1 MSEITLTSKNYSE
14 EVEKSTIPV
23 LIDFWATWCGP
34 CRAMMPVVGVAFVI
48 PGVSGGT
55 LAVLMGIY
63 EELIE
68 AASNF
73 YKSIADFKKYIMYLL
88 PIGLGVVFSVAVFAK
103 LIKFGL
109 DKAPIITI
117 LIFLGM
123 IIGGIPALVRN
134 VKGTKINLK
143 DMTLMLVGLIIV
155 ISMLIF
161 HKSNSNVVLTNM
173 SITGYITLFLVG
185 AIAAVTMVVPGI
197 SGSFTLM
204 LIGYYEPIL
213 NLVNDITSFKNLGPN
228 LILIFTFMLGVFIGI
243 IFISKIIEWCLKHY
257 KRETYYAII
266 GFVLSSIISVI
277 YEVSKF
283 PFNLTHLIIGIVLL
297 VINTVLVYKVFD
309 E

>member
-1 MSEITLTSKNYSE
+1 MK
-14 EVEKSTIPV
+14 EKLILFIKGVV
-23 LIDFWATWCGP
+23 L
-34 CRAMMPVVGVAFVI
+34 GVAFVI

-55 LAVLMGIY
+55 LAVLLGIY

-73 YKSIADFKKYIMYLL
+73 YKNMVNFKKYFMYLL
-88 PIGLGVVFSVAVFAK
+88 PIGLGIIFSVAVFAK

>member
-1 MSEITLTSKNYSE
+1 MK
-14 EVEKSTIPV
+14 EKLILFIKGVV
-23 LIDFWATWCGP
+23 L
-34 CRAMMPVVGVAFVI
+34 GVAFVI

-134 VKGTKINLK
+134 VKGTKTNLK

-161 HKSNSNVVLTNM
+161 HKSNTNVVLTNM

-228 LILIFTFMLGVFIGI
+228 LILIFIFMLGVFIGI

>member
-1 MSEITLTSKNYSE
+1 MK
-14 EVEKSTIPV
+14 EKLILFIKGVV
-23 LIDFWATWCGP
+23 L
-34 CRAMMPVVGVAFVI
+34 GVAFVI

-55 LAVLMGIY
+55 LAVLLGIY

-73 YKSIADFKKYIMYLL
+73 YKNMVNFKKYFMYLL
-88 PIGLGVVFSVAVFAK
+88 PIGLGIIFSVAVFAK

-143 DMTLMLVGLIIV
+143 DMTLMLVGIIIV

-173 SITGYITLFLVG
+173 SITGYITLLLVG

>member
-1 MSEITLTSKNYSE
+1 MK
-14 EVEKSTIPV
+14 EKLILFIKGIV
-23 LIDFWATWCGP
+23 L
-34 CRAMMPVVGVAFVI
+34 GVAFVI

-73 YKSIADFKKYIMYLL
+73 YKNMVNFKKYFMYLL
-88 PIGLGVVFSVAVFAK
+88 PIGLGIIFSVAVFAK

-228 LILIFTFMLGVFIGI
+228 LILIFIFMLGVFIGI

>member
-1 MSEITLTSKNYSE
+1 MK
-14 EVEKSTIPV
+14 EKLILFIKGIV
-23 LIDFWATWCGP
+23 L
-34 CRAMMPVVGVAFVI
+34 GVAFVI

-55 LAVLMGIY
+55 LAVLLGIY

-73 YKSIADFKKYIMYLL
+73 YKNMVNFKKYFMYLL
-88 PIGLGVVFSVAVFAK
+88 PIGLGIIFSVAVFAK

-109 DKAPIITI
+109 EESPIITI

-228 LILIFTFMLGVFIGI
+228 LILIFIFMLGVFIGI

>member
-1 MSEITLTSKNYSE
+1 MK
-14 EVEKSTIPV
+14 EKLILFIKGVV
-23 LIDFWATWCGP
+23 L
-34 CRAMMPVVGVAFVI
+34 GVAFVI

-134 VKGTKINLK
+134 VKGTKTNLK

-161 HKSNSNVVLTNM
+161 HKSNTNVVLTNM
-173 SITGYITLFLVG
+173 SIGGYITLFLVG

-228 LILIFTFMLGVFIGI
+228 LILIFIFMLGVFIGI

>member
-1 MSEITLTSKNYSE
+1 MK
-14 EVEKSTIPV
+14 EKLILFIKGIV
-23 LIDFWATWCGP
+23 L
-34 CRAMMPVVGVAFVI
+34 GVAFVI

-73 YKSIADFKKYIMYLL
+73 YKNMVNFKKYFMYLL
-88 PIGLGVVFSVAVFAK
+88 PIGLGIIFSVAVFAK

-266 GFVLSSIISVI
+266 GFVLSSIISII

>member
-1 MSEITLTSKNYSE
+1 MK
-14 EVEKSTIPV
+14 EKLILFIKGIV
-23 LIDFWATWCGP
+23 L
-34 CRAMMPVVGVAFVI
+34 GVAFVI

-55 LAVLMGIY
+55 LAVLLGIY

-173 SITGYITLFLVG
+173 SIGGYITLFLVG

>member
-1 MSEITLTSKNYSE
+1 MK
-14 EVEKSTIPV
+14 EKLILFIKGIV
-23 LIDFWATWCGP
+23 L
-34 CRAMMPVVGVAFVI
+34 GVAFVI

-55 LAVLMGIY
+55 LAVLLGIY

-134 VKGTKINLK
+134 VKGTKTNLK

-173 SITGYITLFLVG
+173 SIGGYITLLLVG

-204 LIGYYEPIL
+204 LIGYYEPVL

-228 LILIFTFMLGVFIGI
+228 LILMATFMLGVFIGI

>member
-1 MSEITLTSKNYSE
+1 MK
-14 EVEKSTIPV
+14 EKLILFIKGIV
-23 LIDFWATWCGP
+23 L
-34 CRAMMPVVGVAFVI
+34 GVAFVI

-55 LAVLMGIY
+55 LAVLLGIY

-73 YKSIADFKKYIMYLL
+73 YKNMVNFKKYFMYLL
-88 PIGLGVVFSVAVFAK
+88 PIGLGIIFSVAVFAK

-173 SITGYITLFLVG
+173 SITGYITLLLVG

-228 LILIFTFMLGVFIGI
+228 LILIFIFMLGVFIGI

>member
-1 MSEITLTSKNYSE
+1 MK
-14 EVEKSTIPV
+14 EKLILFIKGIV
-23 LIDFWATWCGP
+23 L
-34 CRAMMPVVGVAFVI
+34 GVAFVI

-73 YKSIADFKKYIMYLL
+73 YKNMVNFKKYFMYLL
-88 PIGLGVVFSVAVFAK
+88 PIGLGIIFSVAVFAK

-109 DKAPIITI
+109 EKSPIITI

-204 LIGYYEPIL
+204 LIGYYEPVL

-228 LILIFTFMLGVFIGI
+228 LILMATFMLGVFIGI

>member
-1 MSEITLTSKNYSE
+1 MK
-14 EVEKSTIPV
+14 EKIILFIKGVV
-23 LIDFWATWCGP
+23 L
-34 CRAMMPVVGVAFVI
+34 GVAFVI

-73 YKSIADFKKYIMYLL
+73 YKSIADFKKYFMYLL
-88 PIGLGVVFSVAVFAK
+88 PIGLGVVFSIAVFAK

-134 VKGTKINLK
+134 VKGTKTNLK

-161 HKSNSNVVLTNM
+161 HKTNSNVVLTNM
-173 SITGYITLFLVG
+173 SITGYITLLLVG

-204 LIGYYEPIL
+204 LIGYYEPVL
-213 NLVNDITSFKNLGPN
+213 NLVNDITSFKNLGSN
-228 LILIFTFMLGVFIGI
+228 LILMGTFMLGVFIGI

>member
-1 MSEITLTSKNYSE
+1 MK
-14 EVEKSTIPV
+14 EKLILFIKGIV
-23 LIDFWATWCGP
+23 L
-34 CRAMMPVVGVAFVI
+34 GVAFVI

-55 LAVLMGIY
+55 LAVLLGIY

-73 YKSIADFKKYIMYLL
+73 YKNMANFKKYFMYLL
-88 PIGLGVVFSVAVFAK
+88 PIGLGIIFSVAVFAK

-173 SITGYITLFLVG
+173 SIGGYITLFLVG

>member
-1 MSEITLTSKNYSE
+1 MK
-14 EVEKSTIPV
+14 EKLILFIKGVV
-23 LIDFWATWCGP
+23 L
-34 CRAMMPVVGVAFVI
+34 GVAFVI

-55 LAVLMGIY
+55 LAVLLGIY

-73 YKSIADFKKYIMYLL
+73 YKNMVNFKKYFMYLL
-88 PIGLGVVFSVAVFAK
+88 PIGLGIIFSVAVFAK

-109 DKAPIITI
+109 EKSPIITI

-204 LIGYYEPIL
+204 LIGYYEPVL

-228 LILIFTFMLGVFIGI
+228 LILMATFMLGVFIGI

>member
-1 MSEITLTSKNYSE
+1 MK
-14 EVEKSTIPV
+14 EKLILFIKGIV
-23 LIDFWATWCGP
+23 L
-34 CRAMMPVVGVAFVI
+34 GVAFVI

-55 LAVLMGIY
+55 LAVLLGIY

-73 YKSIADFKKYIMYLL
+73 YKNIVNFKKYFMYLL
-88 PIGLGVVFSVAVFAK
+88 PIGLGIIFSVAVFAK

-109 DKAPIITI
+109 EKSPIITI

>member
-1 MSEITLTSKNYSE
+1 MK
-14 EVEKSTIPV
+14 EKLILFIKGIV
-23 LIDFWATWCGP
+23 L
-34 CRAMMPVVGVAFVI
+34 GVAFVI

-73 YKSIADFKKYIMYLL
+73 YKSIAGFKKYIMYLL

-134 VKGTKINLK
+134 VKGTKTNLK

-173 SITGYITLFLVG
+173 SIGGYITLFLVG

-228 LILIFTFMLGVFIGI
+228 LILIFIFMLGVFIGI

-283 PFNLTHLIIGIVLL
+283 PFNLTHLIIGIVLM

>member
-1 MSEITLTSKNYSE
+1 MK
-14 EVEKSTIPV
+14 EKLILFIKGVV
-23 LIDFWATWCGP
+23 L
-34 CRAMMPVVGVAFVI
+34 GVAFVI

-73 YKSIADFKKYIMYLL
+73 YKSIANFKKYFMYLL

-134 VKGTKINLK
+134 VKGTKTNLK

-161 HKSNSNVVLTNM
+161 HKSNSNVILTNM
-173 SITGYITLFLVG
+173 SIGGYFTLLLVG

-204 LIGYYEPIL
+204 LIGYYEPVL

-228 LILIFTFMLGVFIGI
+228 LILMAPFMLGVVIGI
-243 IFISKIIEWCLKHY
+243 IFISKLIEWCLKHY

>member
-1 MSEITLTSKNYSE
+1 MK
-14 EVEKSTIPV
+14 EK
-23 LIDFWATWCGP
+23 LILFIKGILL
-34 CRAMMPVVGVAFVI
+34 GVAFVI

-55 LAVLMGIY
+55 LAVLLGIY
-63 EELIE
+63 EQLIE

-73 YKSIADFKKYIMYLL
+73 YKSIANFKKYFMYLL
-88 PIGLGVVFSVAVFAK
+88 PIALGIIFSVAVFAK

-173 SITGYITLFLVG
+173 NTLGYITLFLVG

-228 LILIFTFMLGVFIGI
+228 LILMATFMLGVFIGI

-277 YEVSKF
+277 YEISNF

-297 VINTVLVYKVFD
+297 IINTVLVYKVFD

>member
-1 MSEITLTSKNYSE
+1 MK
-14 EVEKSTIPV
+14 EKLILFIKGIV
-23 LIDFWATWCGP
+23 L
-34 CRAMMPVVGVAFVI
+34 GVAFVI

-55 LAVLMGIY
+55 LAVLLGIY

-73 YKSIADFKKYIMYLL
+73 YKNMVNFKKYFMYLL
-88 PIGLGVVFSVAVFAK
+88 PIGLGIIFSVAVFAK

-109 DKAPIITI
+109 EKSPIITI

-228 LILIFTFMLGVFIGI
+228 LILIFIFMLGVFIGI

-297 VINTVLVYKVFD
+297 AINTVLVYKVFD

>member
-1 MSEITLTSKNYSE
+1 MK
-14 EVEKSTIPV
+14 EKLILFIKGIV
-23 LIDFWATWCGP
+23 L
-34 CRAMMPVVGVAFVI
+34 GVAFVI

-55 LAVLMGIY
+55 LAVLLGIY

-73 YKSIADFKKYIMYLL
+73 YKNMVNFKKYFMYLL
-88 PIGLGVVFSVAVFAK
+88 PIGLGIIFSVAVFAK

-134 VKGTKINLK
+134 VKGTKTNLK

-161 HKSNSNVVLTNM
+161 HKSNTNVVLTNM

>member
-1 MSEITLTSKNYSE
+1 MK
-14 EVEKSTIPV
+14 EKLILFIKGIV
-23 LIDFWATWCGP
+23 L
-34 CRAMMPVVGVAFVI
+34 GVAFVI

-73 YKSIADFKKYIMYLL
+73 YKNMVNFKKYIMYLL

>member
-1 MSEITLTSKNYSE
+1 MK
-14 EVEKSTIPV
+14 EKLILFIKGIV
-23 LIDFWATWCGP
+23 L
-34 CRAMMPVVGVAFVI
+34 GVAFVI

-161 HKSNSNVVLTNM
+161 HKSNTNVVLTNM

-228 LILIFTFMLGVFIGI
+228 LILIFIFMLGVFIGI

-297 VINTVLVYKVFD
+297 VINTVLIYKVFD

>member
-1 MSEITLTSKNYSE
+1 MK
-14 EVEKSTIPV
+14 EKLILFIKGIV
-23 LIDFWATWCGP
+23 L
-34 CRAMMPVVGVAFVI
+34 GVAFVI

-55 LAVLMGIY
+55 LAVLLGIY

-73 YKSIADFKKYIMYLL
+73 YKNMVNFKKYFMYLL
-88 PIGLGVVFSVAVFAK
+88 PIGLGIIFSVAVFAK

-109 DKAPIITI
+109 EKSPIITI

-228 LILIFTFMLGVFIGI
+228 LILIFIFMLGVFIGI

-283 PFNLTHLIIGIVLL
+283 PFNLIHLIIGIVLL

>member
-1 MSEITLTSKNYSE
+1 MK
-14 EVEKSTIPV
+14 EKLILFIKGIV
-23 LIDFWATWCGP
+23 L
-34 CRAMMPVVGVAFVI
+34 GVAFVI

-55 LAVLMGIY
+55 LAVLLGIY

-73 YKSIADFKKYIMYLL
+73 YKNMVNFKKYFMYLL

-134 VKGTKINLK
+134 VKGTKTNLK

-161 HKSNSNVVLTNM
+161 HKSNTNVVLTNM

>member
-1 MSEITLTSKNYSE
+1 MK
-14 EVEKSTIPV
+14 EKLILFIKGIV
-23 LIDFWATWCGP
+23 L
-34 CRAMMPVVGVAFVI
+34 GVAFVI

-173 SITGYITLFLVG
+173 SITGYNTLFLVG

>member
-1 MSEITLTSKNYSE
+1 MK
-14 EVEKSTIPV
+14 EKLILFIKGIV
-23 LIDFWATWCGP
+23 L
-34 CRAMMPVVGVAFVI
+34 GVAFVI

-88 PIGLGVVFSVAVFAK
+88 PIGLGIIFSVAVFAK

-123 IIGGIPALVRN
+123 IIVGIPALVRN

-173 SITGYITLFLVG
+173 SITGYITLLLVG

-228 LILIFTFMLGVFIGI
+228 LILIFIFMLGVFIGI

>member
-1 MSEITLTSKNYSE
+1 MK
-14 EVEKSTIPV
+14 EKLILFIKGIV
-23 LIDFWATWCGP
+23 L
-34 CRAMMPVVGVAFVI
+34 GVAFVI

-134 VKGTKINLK
+134 VKGTKTNLK

-161 HKSNSNVVLTNM
+161 HKSNTNVVLTNM

-257 KRETYYAII
+257 KRETYHAII

>member
-1 MSEITLTSKNYSE
+1 MK
-14 EVEKSTIPV
+14 EKLILFIKGIV
-23 LIDFWATWCGP
+23 L
-34 CRAMMPVVGVAFVI
+34 GVAFVI

-68 AASNF
+68 AASNI

-134 VKGTKINLK
+134 VKGTKTNLK

>member
-1 MSEITLTSKNYSE
+1 MK
-14 EVEKSTIPV
+14 EKIILFIKGVV
-23 LIDFWATWCGP
+23 L
-34 CRAMMPVVGVAFVI
+34 GVAFVI

-73 YKSIADFKKYIMYLL
+73 YQSIADFKKYIMYLL
-88 PIGLGVVFSVAVFAK
+88 PIGLGAVFSVAVFAK

-109 DKAPIITI
+109 EKSPIITI

-134 VKGTKINLK
+134 VKGTKTNLK

-161 HKSNSNVVLTNM
+161 HKSNTNVVLTNM

>member
-1 MSEITLTSKNYSE
+1 MK
-14 EVEKSTIPV
+14 EKLILFIKGIV
-23 LIDFWATWCGP
+23 L
-34 CRAMMPVVGVAFVI
+34 GVAFVI

-55 LAVLMGIY
+55 LEVLLGIY

-73 YKSIADFKKYIMYLL
+73 YKNMVNFKKYFMYLL
-88 PIGLGVVFSVAVFAK
+88 PIGLGIIFSVAVFAK

-109 DKAPIITI
+109 EKSPIITI

-173 SITGYITLFLVG
+173 SIGGYITLFLVG

-228 LILIFTFMLGVFIGI
+228 LILIFIFMLGVFIGI

>member
-1 MSEITLTSKNYSE
+1 MK
-14 EVEKSTIPV
+14 EKLILFIKGVV
-23 LIDFWATWCGP
+23 L
-34 CRAMMPVVGVAFVI
+34 GVAFVI

-73 YKSIADFKKYIMYLL
+73 YKSIADFKKYFMYLL

-173 SITGYITLFLVG
+173 SITGYITLLLVG

-228 LILIFTFMLGVFIGI
+228 LILIFIFMLGVFIGI

>member
-1 MSEITLTSKNYSE
+1 MK
-14 EVEKSTIPV
+14 EKLILFIKGVV
-23 LIDFWATWCGP
+23 L
-34 CRAMMPVVGVAFVI
+34 GVAFVI

-55 LAVLMGIY
+55 LAVLLGIY

-73 YKSIADFKKYIMYLL
+73 YKNMVNFKKYFMYLL
-88 PIGLGVVFSVAVFAK
+88 PIGLGIIFSVAVFAK

-185 AIAAVTMVVPGI
+185 TIAAVTMVVPGI

>member
-1 MSEITLTSKNYSE
+1 MK
-14 EVEKSTIPV
+14 EKLILFIKGIV
-23 LIDFWATWCGP
+23 L
-34 CRAMMPVVGVAFVI
+34 GVAFVI

-55 LAVLMGIY
+55 LAVLLGIY

-73 YKSIADFKKYIMYLL
+73 YKNMVNFKKYFMYLL
-88 PIGLGVVFSVAVFAK
+88 PIGLGIIFSVAVFAK

-109 DKAPIITI
+109 EKSPIITI

-228 LILIFTFMLGVFIGI
+228 LILIFIFMLGVFIGI

-266 GFVLSSIISVI
+266 GFVLSSIISVN

>member
-1 MSEITLTSKNYSE
+1 MK
-14 EVEKSTIPV
+14 EKLILFIKGVV
-23 LIDFWATWCGP
+23 L
-34 CRAMMPVVGVAFVI
+34 GVAFVI

-73 YKSIADFKKYIMYLL
+73 YKSIANFKKYFMYLL

-134 VKGTKINLK
+134 VKGTKTNLK

-161 HKSNSNVVLTNM
+161 HKSNSNVILTNM
-173 SITGYITLFLVG
+173 SIGGYFTLLLVG

-204 LIGYYEPIL
+204 LIGYYEPVL

-228 LILIFTFMLGVFIGI
+228 LILMATFMLGVVIGI
-243 IFISKIIEWCLKHY
+243 IFISKLIEWCLKHY

-277 YEVSKF
+277 YEVTKF

>member
-1 MSEITLTSKNYSE
+1 MK
-14 EVEKSTIPV
+14 EKLILFIKGIV
-23 LIDFWATWCGP
+23 L
-34 CRAMMPVVGVAFVI
+34 GVAFVI

-185 AIAAVTMVVPGI
+185 TIAAVTMVVPGI

-228 LILIFTFMLGVFIGI
+228 LILIFIFMLGVFIGI